1 METPG
6 LPSSRKPHG
15 ISRDK
20 NKSERRKRDLSC
32 RRWGECPRE
41 PNSTLTINPQPNMAQ
56 PIPLQMPARDPRAE
70 LQIRLRNAPL
80 QHAEALLSG
89 YELLQRLHD
98 RGVLDLLRGALG
110 SSDKVIEI
118 VVDAAKTPE
127 AIIAA
132 RNLLILS
139 KVVFT
144 LEPELLED
152 IAKTVPNSLTQ
163 AREEKP
169 LSLWQMFKKMCSHD
183 TRRALS
189 TMLNVLESFGKSL
202 GSVRS

>member
-1 METPG
+1 
-6 LPSSRKPHG
+6 
-15 ISRDK
+15 
-20 NKSERRKRDLSC
+20 
-32 RRWGECPRE
+32 
-41 PNSTLTINPQPNMAQ
+41 MAQ

-70 LQIRLRNAPL
+70 LQTRLQNAPL

-127 AIIAA
+127 AIIAT

-139 KVVFT
+139 KVVFS
-144 LEPELLED
+144 LEPELLEG
-152 IAKTVPNSLTQ
+152 IAKAVLISLAQ
-163 AREEKP
+163 AREQKP
-169 LSLWQMFKKMCSHD
+169 LSLWQMFKKMCSRD

-202 GSVRS
+202 GPRDAVGGDVGTNET

>member
-1 METPG
+1 
-6 LPSSRKPHG
+6 
-15 ISRDK
+15 
-20 NKSERRKRDLSC
+20 
-32 RRWGECPRE
+32 
-41 PNSTLTINPQPNMAQ
+41 MAQ

-70 LQIRLRNAPL
+70 LQTRLQNAPL

-127 AIIAA
+127 AIIAT

-139 KVVFT
+139 KVVFS
-144 LEPELLED
+144 LEPELLEG
-152 IAKTVPNSLTQ
+152 IANAVPNSLTQ
-163 AREEKP
+163 AREGKP
-169 LSLWQMFKKMCSHD
+169 LNLWQMFKKMCNHD

-189 TMLNVLESFGKSL
+189 AMVGVLESFGKTL
-202 GSVRS
+202 GLGRSTGTELTDD